1 MARIHLAA
9 KMQAYILAFAK
20 SNPTEV
26 FTTGDLATH
35 VEVRAMQAAEHH
47 IISACSVLHKSG
59 LLERVRIAKG
69 RARYG
74 YALPIG
80 LAPKTPTP
88 PAPAP
93 ATPEEVHV
101 EVNKATGALL
111 VEYKGLRLTISM
123 KE

>member
-1 MARIHLAA
+1 MTRIHLAA
-9 KMQAYILAFAK
+9 KMQAYTLAFAK

-26 FTTGDLATH
+26 FTTGDLAFH
-35 VEVRAMQAAEHH
+35 VEVRAMQAADHH
-47 IISACSVLHKSG
+47 IISACSALHKSG

-74 YALPIG
+74 YVLPTS
-80 LAPKTPTP
+80 LAPKTPP
-88 PAPAP
+88 PPAP

-111 VEYKGLRLTISM
+111 VEYKGLRLTISV